1 MERGKRR
8 NNKKRQI
15 LLDCDPGH
23 DDMVAILL
31 GCSSESLEIKG
42 ITTVAGNQTVDKTF
56 DNARK
61 VLALI
66 EREDIPVYR
75 GCETPLVKPLTVA
88 PQIHGKSGL
97 DGAELPEPKEAPE
110 QMHAVDFLYSELY
123 NSPDPITVAATGPL
137 TNIAV
142 LLKKAPDIGKKIEQF
157 VVMGGTHAMSNV
169 TPAAEFNMYVDPEAA
184 QIVFHS
190 GVPVTLVTLD
200 VTNRALFTEADL
212 SIMAETGGKVSKTV
226 ADLIRFFL
234 EANNRRFQLG
244 GAPLHDPMT
253 IARLIRPEVIETK
266 KVAVNVESRGK
277 FTRGRTVFDFYGI
290 TGEEPNVDV
299 SVDFD
304 IEIYKR
310 MIFESVRSF
319 D

>member
-1 MERGKRR
+1 MQ
-8 NNKKRQI
+8 QI

-23 DDMVAILL
+23 DDMAAIILACAAPEIELL
-31 GCSSESLEIKG
+31 G
-42 ITTVAGNQTVDKTF
+42 ITTSAGNQTAEKTF
-56 DNARK
+56 SNARK

-66 EREDIPVYR
+66 GREDVPVYR
-75 GCETPLVKPLTVA
+75 GCRTPLVKPLTTA

-97 DGAELPEPKEAPE
+97 DGAELPGPSVPEEKE
-110 QMHAVDFLYSELY
+110 HAVDFLYRAIDGHPGL
-123 NSPDPITVAATGPL
+123 TVVITGPM
-137 TNIAV
+137 TNIAM
-142 LLKKAPDIGKKIEQF
+142 LLKKEPEIAGKIGRF
-157 VVMGGTHAMSNV
+157 VVMGGTHAMSNI
-169 TPAAEFNMYVDPEAA
+169 TPAAEFNIYVDPEAA

-200 VTNRALFTEADL
+200 VTNRALFTEEDL
-212 SIMAETGGKVSKTV
+212 DRLGTEGGRVSKTV

-234 EANNRRFQLG
+234 QANNRRYRLG

-253 IARLIRPEVIETK
+253 IAWLLRPEVLTTK
-266 KVAVNVESRGK
+266 EVAVNVETKGE

-290 TGEEPNVDV
+290 TGEKPNVDV

-304 IEIYKR
+304 LPLFKK
-310 MIFESVRSF
+310 MIFNAVRYF

>member
-1 MERGKRR
+1 MK
-8 NNKKRQI
+8 QI

-23 DDMVAILL
+23 DDMAAILL
-31 GCSSESLEIKG
+31 ACASPEIELLG
-42 ITTVAGNQTVDKTF
+42 ITTSAGNQTVEKTF
-56 DNARK
+56 ENARK

-66 EREDIPVYR
+66 GREDVPVYK
-75 GCETPLVKPLTVA
+75 GCSMPMVKPLTTA

-97 DGAELPEPKEAPE
+97 DGAELPEARVPPE
-110 QMHAVDFLYSELY
+110 QEHALDYLFRTIDAF
-123 NSPDPITVAATGPL
+123 PGITLVVTGPM
-137 TNIAV
+137 TNIAMM
-142 LLKKAPDIGKKIEQF
+142 LKKAPEIAGRIGRF

-190 GVPVTLVTLD
+190 GVPLTLVTLD
-200 VTNRALFTEADL
+200 VTNRALFTEEDL
-212 SIMAETGGKVSKTV
+212 HRLESTGGKVAKKV
-226 ADLIRFFL
+226 AGLIRFFL
-234 EANNRRFQLG
+234 QANNRRYQLG

-253 IARLIRPEVIETK
+253 IAWLLHPELLETK
-266 KVAVNVESRGK
+266 RVAVNVETRGE

-290 TGEEPNVDV
+290 TGENPNADV

-304 IEIYKR
+304 LPLFKKL
-310 MIFESVRSF
+310 IFDAVRSF